1 MIVLRA
7 MEIVNYFKGS
17 CGSLT
22 PTKGEGNWIDGDL
35 GNSPKLRLVSSMSL
49 TESGLEK

>member
-7 MEIVNYFKGS
+7 MEIVNYFKGN

-22 PTKGEGNWIDGDL
+22 PTKGEGNCIDGDL
-35 GNSPKLRLVSSMSL
+35 GNFPKLRLMLPITL
-49 TESGLEK
+49 TDSGLEK